1 MPLTCVSNDA
11 ILKKPAGLD
20 YSTPSASPPFTLNGA
35 PFANNPESLTGKQET
50 VSYTISGSPGQA
62 ATATSPA
69 VGATADRIGYRT
81 VDINTANIIG
91 ENSATTLKYENKTY
105 RQKFI
110 ALHQGIWGDSRPYVS
125 ILLLSPENDFFH
137 FCIPIN
143 LIDSDQDTNLFLKHW
158 LHGGA
163 LPSGFT
169 LNQILHFR
177 GPSANDVKFGIV
189 QYCLKYNAGANIN
202 PYTLCVFQTPLN
214 LKKTNLWVPSFSGI
228 SKPTF
233 DNVMN
238 YMLNGMFRNND
249 SRIVSVEK
257 HFNDSVDTTPTPTP
271 SHYMVKSSAL
281 IGKSFELFASS
292 NTPGK
297 KLNNIKCYPIDLFNQ
312 IDDDGNIF
320 IDESSKK
327 PVDIKSVNDPNADI
341 AKNSLAELERQKSLN
356 NLSFIVVFSILFGV
370 ICLIIIVLAV
380 WFFSGKPASSAA
392 GGAGAIGTNALNAAQ
407 AAAIAAAVNAS
418 LQPERDA
425 LDQKRQSKI
434 QTETDA
440 RLKQAAQQ
448 LATEAKTALT
458 TAETAAAGTE
468 KFAATR
474 SWGDFFT
481 LKPKTDP
488 LAPASPETTRLR
500 GEYEREQ
507 GEAIAAKAA
516 YNQSVAA
523 NLARARQPASDAA
536 EAVRAAREKA
546 TAAKKLVSG
555 FPNPV
560 RGLLGARASPTVST
574 AARDA
579 IIAARAPAPA
589 PAPSPPGP

>member
-20 YSTPSASPPFTLNGA
+20 YLNPSASPPFTLNGA

-50 VSYTISGSPGQA
+50 VSYTITGSPGQA
-62 ATATSPA
+62 ATAESPA
-69 VGATADRIGYRT
+69 VGATADRIGYKT
-81 VDINTANIIG
+81 ENINTANIIG

-110 ALHQGIWGDSRPYVS
+110 AVHQGIWGDSRPYVS

-137 FCIPIN
+137 ICIPIN
-143 LIDSDQDTNLFLKHW
+143 LIDSDQDTNLFLKYW
-158 LHGGA
+158 LHGGK

-177 GPSANDVKFGIV
+177 GPSVNDVKFGIV

-202 PYTLCVFQTPLN
+202 PYTLCVFQTALN
-214 LKKTNLWVPSFSGI
+214 LKKTNLWVPGFSGI

-233 DNVMN
+233 DGVMN

-249 SRIVSVEK
+249 ARIVSIEK

-271 SHYMVKSSAL
+271 SHYKIKSSDL
-281 IGKSFELFASS
+281 IGKSFELFAS

-320 IDESSKK
+320 IDETSKK

-356 NLSFIVVFSILFGV
+356 NLSFIVVFSILFGA

-380 WFFSGKPASSAA
+380 WFFSGKPSTAA
-392 GGAGAIGTNALNAAQ
+392 ATVGTNALNAAN

-434 QTETDA
+434 QAETDA
-440 RLKQAAQQ
+440 RLKQAAQT
-448 LATEAKTALT
+448 LAGEAKTALA
-458 TAETAAAGTE
+458 TAETTAAGID
-468 KFAATR
+468 KFEAKR
-474 SWGDFFT
+474 SWGDFIQG
-481 LKPKTDP
+481 KSKTAP
-488 LAPASPETTRLR
+488 VVPASAETARLR
-500 GEYEREQ
+500 EVYTAGQ
-507 GEAIAAKAA
+507 AAANAAKAA
-516 YNQSVAA
+516 YNESAAA
-523 NLARARQPASDAA
+523 NLAAAKQPAVVATAAVEGARAR
-536 EAVRAAREKA
+536 A
-546 TAAKKLVSG
+546 TAAKKVIGG

-560 RGLLGARASPTVST
+560 RTLLGARASPTVSA

-579 IIAARAPAPA
+579 IIAARAPAAGA
-589 PAPSPPGP
+589 PAAGPPTI